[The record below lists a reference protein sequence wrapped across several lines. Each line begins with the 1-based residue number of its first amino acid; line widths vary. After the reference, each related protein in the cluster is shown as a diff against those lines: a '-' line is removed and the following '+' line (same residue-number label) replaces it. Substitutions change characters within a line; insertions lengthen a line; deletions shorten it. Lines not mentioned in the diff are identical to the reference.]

1 MRAACGPGTLKVII
15 ESGELAT
22 PALIALATRLALD
35 AGADFVKTSTGKTKV
50 SATPE
55 AADVMLRTIV
65 AHPRGATAGFK
76 ASGGIRTVQDAL
88 PYLELV
94 AATLGADA
102 LTPQRLR
109 CGASGLLN
117 DIELVLSGAAP
128 IVDSET
134 IY

>member
-1 MRAACGPGTLKVII
+1 MRQCI
-15 ESGELAT
+15 
-22 PALIALATRLALD
+22 
-35 AGADFVKTSTGKTKV
+35 FV
-50 SATPE
+50 SATPA
-55 AADVMLRTIV
+55 AADVMLHTIA

-94 AATLGADA
+94 TATLGADA

-109 CGASGLLN
+109 FGASGLLN
-117 DIELVLSGAAP
+117 DIEAVLSGATP